1 MEWSADIRAGM
12 TDLFAGKIFCADCEK
27 RMYYKRQR
35 IQCKGVVFRG
45 VYDCSTHVRRGHGA
59 CFSHSI
65 RQDALNE
72 KVSNIVRDQLRVAL
86 DYEKLLKSMR
96 GSAGEA
102 NIREKYNAAVSSVK
116 LKLNALK
123 KKRTGLYENYVEGI
137 LNEEEYS
144 FAKQTYEEQYET
156 LGRLLDEAVERRE
169 RFLQSISP
177 ENKWLTMM
185 RGVSGETKLTQELVD
200 AIIKRVLVYDKDHI
214 EVELNYN
221 DVFEAMCECIEQ
233 MKEAG

>member
-1 MEWSADIRAGM
+1 M
-12 TDLFAGKIFCADCEK
+12 
-27 RMYYKRQR
+27 
-35 IQCKGVVFRG
+35 
-45 VYDCSTHVRRGHGA
+45 
-59 CFSHSI
+59 
-65 RQDALNE
+65 
-72 KVSNIVRDQLRVAL
+72 
-86 DYEKLLKSMR
+86 
-96 GSAGEA
+96 
-102 NIREKYNAAVSSVK
+102 SSVK

-185 RGVSGETKLTQELVD
+185 RGVSEETKLTQELVD
-200 AIIKRVLVYDKDHI
+200 AII

>member
-1 MEWSADIRAGM
+1 M
-12 TDLFAGKIFCADCEK
+12 LF
-27 RMYYKRQR
+27 R
-35 IQCKGVVFRG
+35 
-45 VYDCSTHVRRGHGA
+45 S
-59 CFSHSI
+59 SHSI